1 MDFMNLLKSVEA
13 LLYEVVSW
21 LVFYPLT
28 LWRCLRHP
36 LRMMEEAQSEL
47 ARPPQEQFA
56 DGLSPPIF
64 LFLTI
69 VIAHG
74 IDLGFAA
81 RTVALGGI
89 FADPRNLLIFRAV
102 SFSLL
107 PLLLAVQAV
116 RAPGRKLTRTT
127 LRPPFY
133 SQCLIAAPFVLSLD
147 LAMTIGHRDDATATW
162 LGVSIFGCGLVW
174 YLAVL
179 TEWFAVDRGTRRH
192 WAFGRALLSVMVGA
206 LALLGV
212 LLLVGLSLGL
222 ARFD

>member
-1 MDFMNLLKSVEA
+1 MNLLKSVEA

-36 LRMMEEAQSEL
+36 LRMMEEVQIEL

-74 IDLGFAA
+74 IDLGFSSK
-81 RTVALGGI
+81 TVALGGI

-116 RAPGRKLTRTT
+116 RAPGQRLTRTS

-133 SQCLIAAPFVLSLD
+133 SQCLIAAPFILSLD
-147 LAMTIGHRDDATATW
+147 LAMTVGHGRSETAFW
-162 LGVSIFGCGLVW
+162 LGCAIFLGGLVW

-179 TEWFAVDRGTRRH
+179 TEWFAIDRATRRH
-192 WAFGRALLSVMVGA
+192 WAFGRALLSVLVGA
-206 LALLGV
+206 LVLLGV
-212 LLLVGLSLGL
+212 LLLVALSLGL
-222 ARFD
+222 ARLD

>member
-28 LWRCLRHP
+28 LLRCLRHP
-36 LRMMEEAQSEL
+36 LKMMDEAQTEL

-69 VIAHG
+69 VLAHG
-74 IDLGFAA
+74 IDLGFSA

-102 SFSLL
+102 AFSLL

-116 RAPGRKLTRTT
+116 RAPGQRLTRTT
-127 LRPPFY
+127 LRPAFY
-133 SQCLIAAPFVLSLD
+133 SQCLVAAPFVLSLD
-147 LAMTIGHRDDATATW
+147 LAMTVGHRSSVFAGW
-162 LGVSIFGCGLVW
+162 LGGAIFLCGLLW
-174 YLAVL
+174 YMAVL
-179 TEWFAVDRGTRRH
+179 TEWFALDHRTRRH
-192 WAFGRALLSVMVGA
+192 RAFGRALLSVLVGA
-206 LALLGV
+206 LALLAV
-212 LLLVGLSLGL
+212 LLLVGISTGI
-222 ARFD
+222 ARLD